1 MNQMKVSRT
10 SMKILKM
17 KYLQIPYSAY
27 ENIISKHILSILG
40 KEFMSNL
47 TTQKLNDFI
56 HYKLNHGCLNRNGG
70 LSAKSVRDI
79 MTVYRSI

>member
-1 MNQMKVSRT
+1 
-10 SMKILKM
+10 MKILKM

-27 ENIISKHILSILG
+27 ENITSKHILSILS

-47 TTQKLNDFI
+47 TTQKLNNFI
-56 HYKLNHGCLNRNGG
+56 HYKLNHGRLNRNGG

>member
-56 HYKLNHGCLNRNGG
+56 HYKLNYGRLNRNGG
-70 LSAKSVRDI
+70 LSAKSIRDI

>member
-1 MNQMKVSRT
+1 
-10 SMKILKM
+10 MKILKM

-27 ENIISKHILSILG
+27 ENIISKHILSILS

-56 HYKLNHGCLNRNGG
+56 HYKLNHGRLNRNDG